1 MKKKNPLGRLVTLSL
16 AALLAESAHGH
27 GYVSAPPSRNLLCK
41 QAVNTACG
49 AVVYEPQSLEGLS
62 GFPTGGPQ
70 DGRIASAGLWQFSE
84 LDVQNRGRWARQPM
98 QAGPFDFR
106 WTFTANHVSRNFRYY
121 LTRPD
126 WNPDQPLSRASFELT
141 PFCIVD
147 GKMQRPPSEVTHR
160 CVVPARTGYQLVLA
174 VWEIGDT
181 VNSFYNLIDADF
193 GAGSGAPVAS
203 PTPTPTPTPTPP
215 PTPTPAPWEVRG
227 TLVPSL
233 DLAVGDSI
241 TTRVFDVGGE
251 RPEWSTTFRIEDAA
265 DASAQVWSYR
275 LAMKIN
281 QEQTQ
286 IRAGQKNAAGQI
298 VPVLGSN
305 PIYADPKSG
314 IERVETR
321 IDRVPVLLPFLSLEG
336 IPASLTLKG
345 VPLSLDIGLRTE
357 GLNEVSL
364 TLVDE
369 TGQVA
374 ATKVVPLTGPFQTI
388 GLILPEPKAGR
399 YTLTA
404 VGRGGQPP
412 VTIQKTQAL
421 SVLAEEK
428 PAPQGNYQF
437 VFPNG
442 LSQYRAGTLVLNPKT
457 GRVYE
462 CRPWPYNG
470 YCVQWSEGS
479 NQFEPGI
486 GSAWSEA
493 WIPR

>member
-1 MKKKNPLGRLVTLSL
+1 MKKKNPLGMSAALGL
-16 AALLAESAHGH
+16 AALLADSAYGH
-27 GYVSAPPSRNLLCK
+27 GYISVPPSRNLLCK

-62 GFPTGGPQ
+62 GFPAAGPQ
-70 DGRIASAGLWQFSE
+70 DGRIASAGLWQFTE
-84 LDVQNRGRWARQPM
+84 LDVQNRNRWARQPI
-98 QAGPFDFR
+98 QPGPFDFR
-106 WTFTANHVSRNFRYY
+106 WTFTANHVTRNFRYY

-126 WNPDQPLSRASFELT
+126 WNPDQPLTRAAFDLT
-141 PFCIVD
+141 PFCSVD
-147 GKMQRPPSEVTHR
+147 GKMQRPPQEVTHR

-181 VNSFYNLIDADF
+181 VNSFYNLIDVDF
-193 GAGSGAPVAS
+193 GSGINPPVPA
-203 PTPTPTPTPTPP
+203 PTPTPL
-215 PTPTPAPWEVRG
+215 PWEVRG
-227 TLVPSL
+227 TLVPSV

-241 TTRVFDVGGE
+241 TTRVFDAGGE
-251 RPEWSTTFRIEDAA
+251 RPEWSTSFRIDTAG
-265 DASAQVWSYR
+265 DGASQVWSYR
-275 LAMKIN
+275 LAQKIN

-321 IDRVPVLLPFLSLEG
+321 IDRVPVLLPSLTLEG

-357 GLNEVSL
+357 SLNEVSL

-374 ATKVVPLTGPFQTI
+374 ATKVVTLTGPFQTI

-412 VTIQKTQAL
+412 VTIQKTQTL